1 MPLRWTVTEKWK
13 DKWFRQLKPSYKLLW
28 FYLLDNCDIS
38 GIIEWDIDLWT
49 RDLGFRFNE
58 EDIRQT
64 FRQRILFI
72 PKTEYIWIPKFIEI
86 QQRCAIEGLNPEN
99 NAHKGILKTIE
110 KYSLLTLLPLLEG
123 ANEGLT
129 SPISNSKGTSNG
141 KDKKIEKKT
150 FGEFGNVLLTDVER
164 KKLTEKLGSDERAKR
179 AIEILSAYKKSANKH
194 YDSDYA
200 TFHTWVIEKLE
211 KREKEGGVNTPKTFV
226 TNTQKYY
233 CSVCNREI
241 PKTFEGIC
249 PECLEKR
256 KRV

>member
-1 MPLRWTVTEKWK
+1 M
-13 DKWFRQLKPSYKLLW
+13 
-28 FYLLDNCDIS
+28 
-38 GIIEWDIDLWT
+38 
-49 RDLGFRFNE
+49 
-58 EDIRQT
+58 
-64 FRQRILFI
+64 
-72 PKTEYIWIPKFIEI
+72 
-86 QQRCAIEGLNPEN
+86 
-99 NAHKGILKTIE
+99 
-110 KYSLLTLLPLLEG
+110 
-123 ANEGLT
+123 
-129 SPISNSKGTSNG
+129 
-141 KDKKIEKKT
+141 
-150 FGEFGNVLLTDVER
+150 TDVER